1 MVEKFLHALLR
12 RKFRFHIAFFANN
25 SRLCIPPDSPSGLGS
40 RYLLARE
47 TIIQHLCRNLQNV
60 TPSVEVKLFNGYLSS
75 EFEAYLASSG
85 AYFFMCH
92 DGASGGTSRFDIVQD
107 DLSESDE
114 SSESDGSGDDKDDAD
129 DDESMPVEEVRSKI
143 GFRSMRL
150 TMNLLALKST
160 TIHPQC
166 SRSYPIGTTTSAQ
179 LIQRQAQDSLSG

>member
-12 RKFRFHIAFFANN
+12 RKCRFHIAFFANN

-47 TIIQHLCRNLQNV
+47 AIIQHLCRNLQNV

-92 DGASGGTSRFDIVQD
+92 DGASGGTSRLDIVQD

-114 SSESDGSGDDKDDAD
+114 SSESDGSGDDKDDDAG
-129 DDESMPVEEVRSKI
+129 DDESMPAEEVRSKI
-143 GFRSMRL
+143 GFRSMIHWFICQGY
-150 TMNLLALKST
+150 NVALVNTLECRDTKV
-160 TIHPQC
+160 
-166 SRSYPIGTTTSAQ
+166 
-179 LIQRQAQDSLSG
+179 